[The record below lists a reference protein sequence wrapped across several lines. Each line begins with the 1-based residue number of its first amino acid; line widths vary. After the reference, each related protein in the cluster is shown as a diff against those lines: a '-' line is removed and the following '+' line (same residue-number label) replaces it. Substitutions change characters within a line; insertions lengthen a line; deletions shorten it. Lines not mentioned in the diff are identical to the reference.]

1 MTDLPAALSRALPTL
16 GGMSLTAAYAA
27 AVVAVLR
34 LILKKRAPKRV
45 LSLLWLVV
53 FARLLIPVSLESP
66 VSIVPDARQV
76 RQLTQR
82 APIPPE
88 ANGGQAVPLQP
99 AGQDPAQGHDPA
111 QNPAQGHEPAQGPAQ
126 GHTGGAADPVS
137 QGNANNANVPVL
149 TAPGGTAPAAPP
161 PEAPSPFPWQAV
173 LAGVWLAGTLA
184 MGGSALAS
192 YLRLRRRLYDA
203 IRAPDGAWEHPS
215 VSSPFILG
223 VFRPKI
229 YLPAGL
235 RGQPRQFILCHERA
249 HLRRLDHIIKP
260 VCWAALAVHW
270 FNPAVWLAFV
280 LMGRDIEAACD
291 EAVLRQLG
299 PEVKADYSATLLSLA
314 TGGRIPAPCPLAF
327 DEGDAK
333 GRIQNVLKYQRPT
346 LWIVAVSAIMAV
358 MAAVC
363 LLTDPVSA
371 EAPDAAPSPGAEAS
385 QTPEPSAAQPTQPPA
400 LEDWMLEVL
409 SGRRE
414 FRRPGAERGYTVR
427 QLRSFFYGDV
437 EPPQITVE
445 AGRVTALDLDRDG
458 ENELIVFPEG
468 DDEYLYSYVG
478 YLILR
483 QQGDEIAA
491 YAPGWRSVGNLKADG
506 TFHWSSSS
514 FNAGTGRARFTE
526 DGGLEIEDV
535 TWFDNP
541 NEGDENYF
549 VDGTRATKEEFL
561 AAQSAQNAKP
571 EPIWYALE
579 DGALRRL
586 APDIPMDAAAWSIP
600 LPEFMTGAQ
609 QNLYQRAYSLYTHIL
624 GGNPAQIDAWPA
636 ADPLPPAGEVEV
648 DGQRYVPANG
658 LYARWDD
665 FESAV
670 LSVFTPSFWE
680 QRNRWEGKRYGEA
693 YPLFVNVDGRT
704 YYHPMSRASGGYN
717 GNFPETFWATEE
729 TDAALAFTMTG
740 HYSNPCLLEGEDEA
754 ARAARYAAGY
764 EYVIE
769 FPLRMVNT
777 EEGWR
782 FEEFRCA
789 QTDDLESPFIDSH
802 NPILRTTPDTTR
814 VTACAHGLDYVF
826 LDEWNGRQ
834 VLRCRVDRFPYVLP
848 APFTAYNTG
857 GGAYDDM
864 DGDGHDEYSFLTD
877 DFSTLMVCDVEDGR
891 LKTCTTQPGPLLDD
905 FIQNLDYR
913 YTDSG
918 GVLTLETSY
927 QGQTIQTRFTG
938 SNRELVLGYG
948 EKNAPVPGYW
958 SRWVEPY
965 TGQDVIISQ
974 DLYIEGSVERAEQSA
989 QEPVVLVGAV
999 QWTFRYEGGELKYVP
1014 GSFRLLPLSADWE
1027 DHVY

>member
-53 FARLLIPVSLESP
+53 FARLLIPVPLESP

-88 ANGGQAVPLQP
+88 ADGGQSAPLQP
-99 AGQDPAQGHDPA
+99 AGQDPAQGYD
-111 QNPAQGHEPAQGPAQ
+111 PAQGPAQ

-137 QGNANNANVPVL
+137 QGDASSVSVPVL

-184 MGGSALAS
+184 MGGGALAS

-346 LWIVAVSAIMAV
+346 LWIVVVSAIMAV

-371 EAPDAAPSPGAEAS
+371 KAPDAAPSPGAEVS
-385 QTPEPSAAQPTQPPA
+385 QPPEPSAAQPLPTPSPGPTQAPA
-400 LEDWMLEVL
+400 
-409 SGRRE
+409 
-414 FRRPGAERGYTVR
+414 
-427 QLRSFFYGDV
+427 
-437 EPPQITVE
+437 
-445 AGRVTALDLDRDG
+445 
-458 ENELIVFPEG
+458 
-468 DDEYLYSYVG
+468 
-478 YLILR
+478 
-483 QQGDEIAA
+483 
-491 YAPGWRSVGNLKADG
+491 
-506 TFHWSSSS
+506 
-514 FNAGTGRARFTE
+514 
-526 DGGLEIEDV
+526 
-535 TWFDNP
+535 
-541 NEGDENYF
+541 
-549 VDGTRATKEEFL
+549 
-561 AAQSAQNAKP
+561 
-571 EPIWYALE
+571 
-579 DGALRRL
+579 
-586 APDIPMDAAAWSIP
+586 IPMDAAAWSVP
-600 LPEFMTGAQ
+600 MPEFMTGAQ
-609 QNLYQRAYSLYTHIL
+609 QSLYQRAYSLYTHIL

-740 HYSNPCLLEGEDEA
+740 YYSNPCLLEGEDEA

-782 FEEFRCA
+782 FEEFRCVR
-789 QTDDLESPFIDSH
+789 TDDLESPFIDSH
-802 NPILRTTPDTTR
+802 DPILRTTPDTTR
-814 VTACAHGLDYVF
+814 MTACAHGLDYVF

-834 VLRCRVDRFPYVLP
+834 ILRCRVDRFPYVLP

-877 DFSTLMVCDVEDGR
+877 DFSTLMVCNVEDGR

-918 GVLTLETSY
+918 GVLTLETSC

>member
-53 FARLLIPVSLESP
+53 FARLLIPVPLESP

-88 ANGGQAVPLQP
+88 ADGGQTAPLQP

-111 QNPAQGHEPAQGPAQ
+111 QNPAQGYDPAQNPAQ

-137 QGNANNANVPVL
+137 QGDASSVSVPVL

-184 MGGSALAS
+184 MGGGALAS

-346 LWIVAVSAIMAV
+346 LWIVVVSAIMAV

-371 EAPDAAPSPGAEAS
+371 KAPDAAPSPGAEVS
-385 QTPEPSAAQPTQPPA
+385 QPPEPSAAQPLPTPSPGPTQAPA
-400 LEDWMLEVL
+400 
-409 SGRRE
+409 
-414 FRRPGAERGYTVR
+414 
-427 QLRSFFYGDV
+427 
-437 EPPQITVE
+437 
-445 AGRVTALDLDRDG
+445 
-458 ENELIVFPEG
+458 
-468 DDEYLYSYVG
+468 
-478 YLILR
+478 
-483 QQGDEIAA
+483 
-491 YAPGWRSVGNLKADG
+491 
-506 TFHWSSSS
+506 
-514 FNAGTGRARFTE
+514 
-526 DGGLEIEDV
+526 
-535 TWFDNP
+535 
-541 NEGDENYF
+541 
-549 VDGTRATKEEFL
+549 
-561 AAQSAQNAKP
+561 
-571 EPIWYALE
+571 
-579 DGALRRL
+579 
-586 APDIPMDAAAWSIP
+586 IPMDAAAWSIP

-648 DGQRYVPANG
+648 DGQRYVPATG

-693 YPLFVNVDGRT
+693 YPLFINVDDRT

-740 HYSNPCLLEGEDEA
+740 YYSNPCLLEGEDEA

-777 EEGWR
+777 EAGWR

-789 QTDDLESPFIDSH
+789 RTDDLESPFIDHH

-814 VTACAHGLDYVF
+814 VTACDHGLDYVF
-826 LDEWNGRQ
+826 LDKWNGRQ
-834 VLRCRVDRFPYVLP
+834 ILRCKVDRFPYVLP

-891 LKTCTTQPGPLLDD
+891 LKTCTTQPGSLHDD
-905 FIQNLDYR
+905 FVQNLDYR

>member
-53 FARLLIPVSLESP
+53 FARLLIPVPLESP
-66 VSIVPDARQV
+66 VSIVPDTRQV

-88 ANGGQAVPLQP
+88 ADGGQTAPLQP
-99 AGQDPAQGHDPA
+99 AGQDPAQGYDPA
-111 QNPAQGHEPAQGPAQ
+111 QNPAQ

-137 QGNANNANVPVL
+137 QGDASSVSVPVL

-203 IRAPDGAWEHPS
+203 IRAPDRAWEHPS

-260 VCWAALAVHW
+260 VCWAVLAVHW

-371 EAPDAAPSPGAEAS
+371 KAPDAAPSPGAEAS
-385 QTPEPSAAQPTQPPA
+385 QPPEPSAAQPLPAPSPGPTQAPA
-400 LEDWMLEVL
+400 
-409 SGRRE
+409 
-414 FRRPGAERGYTVR
+414 
-427 QLRSFFYGDV
+427 
-437 EPPQITVE
+437 
-445 AGRVTALDLDRDG
+445 
-458 ENELIVFPEG
+458 
-468 DDEYLYSYVG
+468 
-478 YLILR
+478 
-483 QQGDEIAA
+483 
-491 YAPGWRSVGNLKADG
+491 
-506 TFHWSSSS
+506 
-514 FNAGTGRARFTE
+514 
-526 DGGLEIEDV
+526 
-535 TWFDNP
+535 
-541 NEGDENYF
+541 
-549 VDGTRATKEEFL
+549 
-561 AAQSAQNAKP
+561 
-571 EPIWYALE
+571 
-579 DGALRRL
+579 
-586 APDIPMDAAAWSIP
+586 IPMDAAAWSVP

-693 YPLFVNVDGRT
+693 YPLFINVDGRT

-740 HYSNPCLLEGEDEA
+740 YYSNPCLLEGEDEA

-782 FEEFRCA
+782 FEAFRCA
-789 QTDDLESPFIDSH
+789 RTDDLESPFIDSH
-802 NPILRTTPDTTR
+802 DPILRTTPDTTR
-814 VTACAHGLDYVF
+814 MTACAHGLDYVF

-834 VLRCRVDRFPYVLP
+834 ILRCRVDRFPYVLP

-891 LKTCTTQPGPLLDD
+891 LKTCTTQPGSLHDD
-905 FIQNLDYR
+905 FVQNLDYR

>member
-53 FARLLIPVSLESP
+53 FARLLIPVPLESP

-88 ANGGQAVPLQP
+88 ADGGQSAPLQP
-99 AGQDPAQGHDPA
+99 AGQDSAQGYDPA
-111 QNPAQGHEPAQGPAQ
+111 QNPAQ

-137 QGNANNANVPVL
+137 QGDANNANVPVL

-346 LWIVAVSAIMAV
+346 LWIVVVSAIMAV

-371 EAPDAAPSPGAEAS
+371 KAPDAAPSPGTEAS
-385 QTPEPSAAQPTQPPA
+385 QTPEPSAAQPPPTPSPGPTQAPA
-400 LEDWMLEVL
+400 
-409 SGRRE
+409 
-414 FRRPGAERGYTVR
+414 
-427 QLRSFFYGDV
+427 
-437 EPPQITVE
+437 
-445 AGRVTALDLDRDG
+445 
-458 ENELIVFPEG
+458 
-468 DDEYLYSYVG
+468 
-478 YLILR
+478 
-483 QQGDEIAA
+483 
-491 YAPGWRSVGNLKADG
+491 
-506 TFHWSSSS
+506 
-514 FNAGTGRARFTE
+514 
-526 DGGLEIEDV
+526 
-535 TWFDNP
+535 
-541 NEGDENYF
+541 
-549 VDGTRATKEEFL
+549 
-561 AAQSAQNAKP
+561 
-571 EPIWYALE
+571 
-579 DGALRRL
+579 
-586 APDIPMDAAAWSIP
+586 IPMDAAAWSVP

-609 QNLYQRAYSLYTHIL
+609 QSLYQRAYSLYTHIL

-740 HYSNPCLLEGEDEA
+740 YYSNPCLLEGEDEA

-782 FEEFRCA
+782 FEEFRCVR
-789 QTDDLESPFIDSH
+789 TDDLESPFIDSH

-814 VTACAHGLDYVF
+814 MTACAHGLDYVF

-834 VLRCRVDRFPYVLP
+834 ILRCRVDRFPYVLP

-891 LKTCTTQPGPLLDD
+891 LKTCTTQPGPLHDD
-905 FIQNLDYR
+905 FVQNLDYR

-927 QGQTIQTRFTG
+927 QGQSIQTRFTG

-1014 GSFRLLPLSADWE
+1014 GSFRLFPLSADWE

>member
-1 MTDLPAALSRALPTL
+1 
-16 GGMSLTAAYAA
+16 MS
-27 AVVAVLR
+27 
-34 LILKKRAPKRV
+34 
-45 LSLLWLVV
+45 
-53 FARLLIPVSLESP
+53 
-66 VSIVPDARQV
+66 
-76 RQLTQR
+76 
-82 APIPPE
+82 
-88 ANGGQAVPLQP
+88 
-99 AGQDPAQGHDPA
+99 
-111 QNPAQGHEPAQGPAQ
+111 
-126 GHTGGAADPVS
+126 
-137 QGNANNANVPVL
+137 
-149 TAPGGTAPAAPP
+149 
-161 PEAPSPFPWQAV
+161 
-173 LAGVWLAGTLA
+173 
-184 MGGSALAS
+184 
-192 YLRLRRRLYDA
+192 
-203 IRAPDGAWEHPS
+203 
-215 VSSPFILG
+215 
-223 VFRPKI
+223 
-229 YLPAGL
+229 
-235 RGQPRQFILCHERA
+235 
-249 HLRRLDHIIKP
+249 
-260 VCWAALAVHW
+260 
-270 FNPAVWLAFV
+270 
-280 LMGRDIEAACD
+280 
-291 EAVLRQLG
+291 
-299 PEVKADYSATLLSLA
+299 
-314 TGGRIPAPCPLAF
+314 
-327 DEGDAK
+327 AK
-333 GRIQNVLKYQRPT
+333 
-346 LWIVAVSAIMAV
+346 
-358 MAAVC
+358 
-363 LLTDPVSA
+363 
-371 EAPDAAPSPGAEAS
+371 APDAAPSPGAEVS
-385 QTPEPSAAQPTQPPA
+385 QPPEPSAAQPLPTPSPGPTQAPA
-400 LEDWMLEVL
+400 
-409 SGRRE
+409 
-414 FRRPGAERGYTVR
+414 
-427 QLRSFFYGDV
+427 
-437 EPPQITVE
+437 
-445 AGRVTALDLDRDG
+445 
-458 ENELIVFPEG
+458 
-468 DDEYLYSYVG
+468 
-478 YLILR
+478 
-483 QQGDEIAA
+483 
-491 YAPGWRSVGNLKADG
+491 
-506 TFHWSSSS
+506 
-514 FNAGTGRARFTE
+514 
-526 DGGLEIEDV
+526 
-535 TWFDNP
+535 
-541 NEGDENYF
+541 
-549 VDGTRATKEEFL
+549 
-561 AAQSAQNAKP
+561 
-571 EPIWYALE
+571 
-579 DGALRRL
+579 
-586 APDIPMDAAAWSIP
+586 IPMDAAAWSVP
-600 LPEFMTGAQ
+600 MPEFMTGAQ
-609 QNLYQRAYSLYTHIL
+609 QSLYQRAYSLYTHIL

-740 HYSNPCLLEGEDEA
+740 YYSNPCLLEGEDEA

-782 FEEFRCA
+782 FEEFRCVR
-789 QTDDLESPFIDSH
+789 TDDLESPFIDSH
-802 NPILRTTPDTTR
+802 DPILRTTPDTTR
-814 VTACAHGLDYVF
+814 MTACAHGLDYVF

-834 VLRCRVDRFPYVLP
+834 ILRCRVDRFPYVLP

-918 GVLTLETSY
+918 GVLTLETSC